1 MFNKI
6 NSHNEWDK
14 LKEVIVGTAQGTI
27 ATITWDKKKIF
38 DQKTIIEAQK
48 LAKESYP
55 KLLLDEVEEDLN
67 EYANT
72 LKKLGATVHR
82 PKPFDL
88 SEIYSSPF
96 WSSNST
102 NLYNVRDLN
111 LVVGNQVIESPSYL
125 ESRYYEATSLYDI
138 FYKYFEKG
146 FKWTAG
152 PKPRLDYQALQ
163 PYYRDE
169 NERVLNKEDT
179 QYKILTKGRLE
190 KLHKLDEKEIL
201 FEAANTLR
209 MGKDL
214 LYLLSSSGNELG
226 AKWLQSAVG
235 EEYKVHVTRDL
246 YRSSHIDSTL
256 MALKPGVLLVNSVRV
271 NEKNIPKIFDKW
283 KKIYFEDVAS
293 TPDEELHI
301 QKNVRDPIS
310 LKLKDLGFRSN
321 LEDMA
326 SPWVGM
332 NVLSYD
338 QKTVLVE
345 KRQEKLIKVLE
356 TNGFD
361 VVPIQ
366 MRHMYIFSGGLHC
379 TTLDT
384 VRESTL
390 ENYF

>member
-6 NSHNEWDK
+6 NSHNEWDT
-14 LKEVIVGTAQGTI
+14 LKEVIVGTAKGTV
-27 ATITWDKKKIF
+27 ATLTWDKKKIF
-38 DQKTIIEAQK
+38 DQKIIEEAQK
-48 LAKESYP
+48 LAKQSYP

-72 LKKLGATVHR
+72 LKKLGAVVHR
-82 PKPFDL
+82 PKAFDL
-88 SEIYSSPF
+88 SNIYSSPF

-152 PKPRLDYQALQ
+152 PKPRLDYEALQ

-169 NERVLNKEDT
+169 NQRVLSDEDT
-179 QYKILTKGRLE
+179 KYKILTKGRLE
-190 KLHKLDEKEIL
+190 KLHKLAEKEIL

-235 EEYKVHVTRDL
+235 EDYKVHVTRDL

-293 TPDEELHI
+293 TPDEELEI
-301 QKNVRDPIS
+301 QKNVRDPMS
-310 LKLKDLGFRSN
+310 QKLKDLGFKSN

-332 NVLSYD
+332 NVLSFD

-379 TTLDT
+379 TSLDT
-384 VRESTL
+384 VRDSTL

>member
-6 NSHNEWDK
+6 NSHNEWDT
-14 LKEVIVGTAQGTI
+14 LKEVIVGTAKGTV
-27 ATITWDKKKIF
+27 ATLTWDKKKFF
-38 DQKTIIEAQK
+38 DQKIIEEAQK
-48 LAKESYP
+48 LAKQSYP

-72 LKKLGATVHR
+72 LKKLGAVVHR
-82 PKPFDL
+82 PKAFDL
-88 SEIYSSPF
+88 SNIYSSPF

-152 PKPRLDYQALQ
+152 PKPRLDYEALQ

-169 NERVLNKEDT
+169 NQRVLSDEDT
-179 QYKILTKGRLE
+179 KYKILTKGRLE
-190 KLHKLDEKEIL
+190 KLHKLAEKEIL

-235 EEYKVHVTRDL
+235 EDYKVHVTRDL

-293 TPDEELHI
+293 TPDEELEI
-301 QKNVRDPIS
+301 QKNVRDPMS
-310 LKLKDLGFRSN
+310 LKLKDLGFKSN

-332 NVLSYD
+332 NVLSFD

-356 TNGFD
+356 SNGFD

-379 TTLDT
+379 TSLDT
-384 VRESTL
+384 VRDSTL

>member
-6 NSHNEWDK
+6 NSHNEWDT
-14 LKEVIVGTAQGTI
+14 LKEVIVGTAKGTV
-27 ATITWDKKKIF
+27 ATLTWDKKKIF
-38 DQKTIIEAQK
+38 DQKIIEEAQK
-48 LAKESYP
+48 LAKQSYP

-72 LKKLGATVHR
+72 LKKLGAVVHR
-82 PKPFDL
+82 PKAFDL
-88 SEIYSSPF
+88 SNIYSSPF

-111 LVVGNQVIESPSYL
+111 LVVGNLVIESPSYL

-152 PKPRLDYQALQ
+152 PKPRLDYEALQ

-169 NERVLNKEDT
+169 NQRVLSDEDT
-179 QYKILTKGRLE
+179 KYKILTKGRLE
-190 KLHKLDEKEIL
+190 KLHKLAEKEIL

-235 EEYKVHVTRDL
+235 EDYKVHVTRDL

-293 TPDEELHI
+293 TPDEELEI
-301 QKNVRDPIS
+301 QKNVRDPMS
-310 LKLKDLGFRSN
+310 QKLKDLGFKSN

-332 NVLSYD
+332 NVLSFD

-379 TTLDT
+379 TSLDT
-384 VRESTL
+384 VRDSTL